1 MELLE
6 QGWVGA
12 EYFWY
17 PARDRLYFTHA
28 EVLKKPPDLTGRCRC
43 HESGKHCAVVMFPA
57 HGGIPWPFPS
67 AVDLP
72 L

>member
-28 EVLKKPPDLTGRCRC
+28 EVLKKPPDLTG
-43 HESGKHCAVVMFPA
+43 AV
-57 HGGIPWPFPS
+57 
-67 AVDLP
+67 P
-72 L
+72 LS